1 MSDCAPTRTINETR
15 FSASA
20 AASHR
25 KPIRLGFCLLFA
37 LLSLTPLWADAQD
50 YQPPAEASNLPANLR
65 PLIPRGWVATSFAEV
80 DMNKDGNL
88 DRAVLLA
95 PNVAG
100 NSVVGPIAGTSLR
113 DRCRN
118 LLLLVGQPN
127 GLPAVANYLPW
138 SKQVAIK
145 EWTDL
150 SPAWAANCRDAPNP
164 PEVPAEELWASPLRM
179 VDSISAVRNT
189 LRYVVHTQTD
199 DHWETLVI
207 RVEQDCLRLIGS
219 EYEYVGGDDTNDS
232 SSTSINY
239 LTRKR
244 IDESDTQLETLDRN
258 GEYKREKRSATTT
271 ISQTAPIC
279 LNDRPILAPSIP
291 PPAATPQTKVPIP
304 VPPQAA
310 PARSAPSIPLT
321 PSPQP
326 ASNRPP
332 TAASSSNAPAGP
344 MTVEELWRNP
354 PPGSR
359 ITWARWSDGKE
370 ESYIRLRDGTLYKRP
385 GITVWSARGPL
396 TLSKALHEQDATD
409 LAACPDSAEEARSSD
424 RYSDDCRGDATWET
438 WSAKDIDGRIV
449 WRIGDGPE
457 ALEEFSYE
465 SRSLELLSSDSRGLL
480 FDSYLDGNYAG
491 AHGVEERKVWWADTA
506 AGTEIIRS
514 WPAGSAEA
522 VETRYRSRTD
532 TGAGDS
538 DCDDLSYYD
547 CMESNRL
554 SPGEPL
560 KPLFFIPDP
569 VCGRIRDWT
578 WISQLWLP
586 WVARALGEW
595 QSATNAIAPTDIE
608 PNPVVD
614 CTYRPGFDGPSAVGW
629 SAIVR

>member
-1 MSDCAPTRTINETR
+1 MSAGAPARILQALLFLLAGCAGSP
-15 FSASA
+15 A
-20 AASHR
+20 AAQSNAA
-25 KPIRLGFCLLFA
+25 P
-37 LLSLTPLWADAQD
+37 
-50 YQPPAEASNLPANLR
+50 NLPASLR

-80 DMNKDGNL
+80 DLNKDGTM

-95 PNVAG
+95 PMQTDEPQL
-100 NSVVGPIAGTSLR
+100 GPIQGTPLR

-118 LLLLVGQPN
+118 LLLLIGQPA
-127 GLPAVANYLPW
+127 GGAPEAAYLPW
-138 SKQVAIK
+138 SKHTATLDQQPNSTD
-145 EWTDL
+145 WTATCL
-150 SPAWAANCRDAPNP
+150 GATSAL
-164 PEVPAEELWASPLRM
+164 EVPEEAPWSSPLA
-179 VDSISAVRNT
+179 VIDSLSAVKNT
-189 LRYVVHTQTD
+189 LRYVVGTQTED
-199 DHWETLVI
+199 YWKTLVI
-207 RVEQDCLRLIGS
+207 RIEQDCLRLIGS
-219 EYEYVGGDDTNDS
+219 ENTHVGGDDTHDS
-232 SSTSINY
+232 ENTSINY

-279 LNDRPILAPSIP
+279 LNDRPLLLSPATPAPQQPPPKLPTRAAEPPTAQAASPSMAP
-291 PPAATPQTKVPIP
+291 PPASNTPGV
-304 VPPQAA
+304 A
-310 PARSAPSIPLT
+310 PT
-321 PSPQP
+321 
-326 ASNRPP
+326 
-332 TAASSSNAPAGP
+332 TNAPPRSMPTPPAARPSSPTPKPAP

-359 ITWARWSDGKE
+359 ISWARWSDGKE
-370 ESYIRLRDGTLYKRP
+370 ESYIRLRDGTLYDRP

-409 LAACPDSAEEARSSD
+409 LAACPDSVEEALSSD

-438 WSAKDIDGRIV
+438 WSAIDASGRVV
-449 WRIGDGPE
+449 WTIGDGPE

-506 AGTEIIRS
+506 AGTDICRS
-514 WPAGSAEA
+514 WPAGAADA
-522 VETRYRSRTD
+522 VETSYRSRTD
-532 TGAGDS
+532 SSVGDS
-538 DCDDLSYYD
+538 DCEDLSYFD

-554 SPGEPL
+554 FPGEPL
-560 KPLFFIPDP
+560 KPVFFGPHP
-569 VCGRIRDWT
+569 TCGRIREWDWT
-578 WISQLWLP
+578 SELSLP

-608 PNPVVD
+608 PNPIVD